1 MTNRIT
7 DFVAHHKTPLIA
19 GAALIVLAAYFLP
32 LNSLTD
38 TALAQKGGNENR
50 FKVCEFPF
58 DEDKPGNQDP
68 PKKCYGNSVGSD

>member
-1 MTNRIT
+1 MFENIRAGII
-7 DFVAHHKTPLIA
+7 AHKYAVIA
-19 GAALIVLAAYFLP
+19 ATAATVLLAAYFLP

-38 TALAQKGGNENR
+38 TALAQQGGNENR

-68 PKKCYGNSVGSD
+68 PKKCYGRTG

>member
-1 MTNRIT
+1 MFENIRAGIIAHKYAVIT
-7 DFVAHHKTPLIA
+7 
-19 GAALIVLAAYFLP
+19 AAAATVLLAAYFLP
-32 LNSLTD
+32 LNSSTD

-68 PKKCYGNSVGSD
+68 PKKCYGISG